1 MKNKV
6 VLITG
11 ASSGIGKAA
20 ALAFAREG
28 AKVSV
33 AARRIP
39 EGQKTVQQIKEAG
52 GEAIFVQTDVSKA
65 PQVQTL
71 VEKTVEEYGRLDY
84 SFNNAGIEGPHFVP
98 ITDYPEEDWDQVM
111 DINLKGVWLCMKYA
125 IPHLLKQSKAA
136 IVNMSSVTGLIGG
149 RSGAPYCASKHGVI
163 GLTKAVAL
171 EYATQGIRVNA
182 VCPAIIRTDLADRL
196 FFSNP
201 EMAKR
206 VPGLHPM
213 GRVGTVEEVAEVVVW
228 LCSDAAS
235 FVTGH
240 ALPIDGGMIAR

>member
-182 VCPAIIRTDLADRL
+182 VCPAIIRTELADRL

>member
-125 IPHLLKQSKAA
+125 IPHLLKQSKSA

-171 EYATQGIRVNA
+171 EYATQGLRVNA
-182 VCPAIIRTDLADRL
+182 VCPAIIRTELADRL

>member
-1 MKNKV
+1 MKDKV
-6 VLITG
+6 VMITG
-11 ASSGIGKAA
+11 GSSGIGEAT

-39 EGQKTVQQIKEAG
+39 EGQETVRKIKEAG

-65 PQVQTL
+65 QEVQAL
-71 VEKTVEEYGRLDY
+71 VEQTVEEYGRLDY
-84 SFNNAGIEGPHFVP
+84 AFNNAGIEGPHFVP
-98 ITDYPEEDWDQVM
+98 ITDYPEEAWDQLM

-125 IPHLLKQSKAA
+125 IPHMLEQSKGA

-182 VCPAIIRTDLADRL
+182 VCPAVIRTELAERL
-196 FFSNP
+196 FFSKP

-206 VPGLHPM
+206 VPGFHPM
-213 GRVGTVEEVAEVVVW
+213 GRTGTVEEVAEAVVW

-240 ALPIDGGMIAR
+240 ALPIDGGMIAQ

>member
-1 MKNKV
+1 M
-6 VLITG
+6 
-11 ASSGIGKAA
+11 GK
-20 ALAFAREG
+20 LQPWHLQG
-28 AKVSV
+28 GV
-33 AARRIP
+33 RRSAWLP
-39 EGQKTVQQIKEAG
+39 VEFQRVKKLVQEIKEAG

-65 PQVQTL
+65 AQVQTL
-71 VEKTVEEYGRLDY
+71 IEKTVEEYGRLDCA
-84 SFNNAGIEGPHFVP
+84 FNNAGIEGPHFVP
-98 ITDYPEEDWDQVM
+98 LTDYSEEDWDQLM

-125 IPHLLKQSKAA
+125 IPHMLKQSKGA

-182 VCPAIIRTDLADRL
+182 VCPAVIQTEMAERL
-196 FFSNP
+196 FFSDP
-201 EMAKR
+201 EIAKR

-213 GRVGTVEEVAEVVVW
+213 GRAGTVEEVAEVVVW

-240 ALPIDGGMIAR
+240 ALPIDGGMIAQ